1 MSSLPN
7 LSSTDNSVRAGMTF
21 GIELEFIVAFPDNYF
36 NFTEDA
42 ISAISRALV
51 AAGIDSTGH
60 ECYDVDAVIF
70 CNKPEF
76 SQWTVKREL
85 GLFLSDSEQA
95 FINPRETR
103 TCGVEI
109 SSRKFSF
116 ADIEDWKKELK
127 AVLVVLYEFSQSGI
141 KILTNATTGFHVHIG
156 FGDETVSLRTAK
168 GVLQFCTAFEDRLDA
183 LYATDRIDV
192 DCAASAD
199 NGAHFNAGLTWHFQE
214 NKVTDFGP
222 NVFHWLASIEEATSY
237 QQLGAFFKNHC
248 DFDLSLV
255 TNAHYATVNL
265 DNLYTDDMSLFMH
278 SKSMGTIEFRQHQGT
293 LILEEIFAQVEL
305 MRTIVTWCHFASDL
319 KFLELFSQVSNP
331 NFTLKSLCEAIGA
344 RSALLQYYEGAFS
357 PDKEHAYMINYHI
370 AQAKLRAGNHDELGN
385 LELQNFVESYQ
396 RQHRT
401 AVTNKISN
409 KKMKGTYADLKTTAE
424 SKFGVAHEYKCFI
437 QANRHYYPTQELST
451 LARTM
456 VFQQLNGNKSSWNP

>member
-7 LSSTDNSVRAGMTF
+7 TSSTSNSVSAGMTF

-51 AAGIDSTGH
+51 AAGKDSTGH
-60 ECYDVDAVIF
+60 ECYDVDAEIF
-70 CNKPEF
+70 CNKPEL

-95 FINPRETR
+95 FINPHETR

-116 ADIEDWKKELK
+116 ADMEDWKKELK

-156 FGDETVSLRTAK
+156 FGDETVPLRTAK

-222 NVFHWLASIEEATSY
+222 NVFHWLASIEEPTSY

-265 DNLYTDDMSLFMH
+265 DNLYTEDMSLFMH
-278 SKSMGTIEFRQHQGT
+278 SKLMGTVEFRQHQGT

-305 MRTIVTWCHFASDL
+305 MRTIVT
-319 KFLELFSQVSNP
+319 
-331 NFTLKSLCEAIGA
+331 
-344 RSALLQYYEGAFS
+344 
-357 PDKEHAYMINYHI
+357 
-370 AQAKLRAGNHDELGN
+370 
-385 LELQNFVESYQ
+385 
-396 RQHRT
+396 
-401 AVTNKISN
+401 
-409 KKMKGTYADLKTTAE
+409 
-424 SKFGVAHEYKCFI
+424 
-437 QANRHYYPTQELST
+437 
-451 LARTM
+451 
-456 VFQQLNGNKSSWNP
+456 